1 MPNQIVWDVKAV
13 PDLQLFAEAHSLTSN
28 SDNEI
33 REAMGDEA
41 GSPIYRSIVCF
52 GRLIAHFE
60 SDRWI
65 VDSVYAWHIAAQTE
79 GKS

>member
-1 MPNQIVWDVKAV
+1 MPNLIVWDVKTV

-65 VDSVYAWHIAAQTE
+65 AILFTHGISRKRSIC
-79 GKS
+79 SM